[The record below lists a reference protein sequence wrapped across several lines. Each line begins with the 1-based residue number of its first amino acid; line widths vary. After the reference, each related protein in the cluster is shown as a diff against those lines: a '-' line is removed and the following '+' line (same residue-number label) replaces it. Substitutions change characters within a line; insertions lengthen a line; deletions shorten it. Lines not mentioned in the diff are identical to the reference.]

1 MINANSQFRSCLS
14 FASTE
19 SFPSAPTDILR
30 AMKFMASI
38 ERDAATERRGY
49 SAFAITISILYSRYR
64 ARVRSQYGDAAH
76 E

>member
-1 MINANSQFRSCLS
+1 
-14 FASTE
+14 
-19 SFPSAPTDILR
+19 
-30 AMKFMASI
+30 MKFMASI

-49 SAFAITISILYSRYR
+49 SAFAIHHLDPHSRYR

>member
-1 MINANSQFRSCLS
+1 
-14 FASTE
+14 
-19 SFPSAPTDILR
+19 
-30 AMKFMASI
+30 MKFMASI